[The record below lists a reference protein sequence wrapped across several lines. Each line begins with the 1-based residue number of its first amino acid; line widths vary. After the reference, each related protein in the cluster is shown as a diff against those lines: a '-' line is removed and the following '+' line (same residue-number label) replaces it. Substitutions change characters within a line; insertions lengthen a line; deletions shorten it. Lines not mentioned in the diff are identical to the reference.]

1 MFAVGAQVTQLG
13 AARDGE
19 ATRRKALISV
29 LEGPIGYRVGAL
41 PELRVPLLCYP
52 APKAANR
59 PLSIARERP
68 LMHNRERRLQFR
80 QSVMKF
86 ELYIISLWLLFVLMI
101 VVKVD
106 FPICFGADCRFIGTW
121 QLISTNVLPFI
132 SLVLIVVVAI
142 CYLRFRY
149 RIQSNVGLPIIAK
162 KVEDLSYEHLTFL
175 TTYIVPL
182 ICFNL
187 DNVRYIIALFTLLI
201 VIGQIY
207 VKTDKFYANPTLA
220 ILGFRLYKLEIDGV
234 SKVLITT
241 QRITESDKIVFTSID
256 EKFVSGRKA

>member
-1 MFAVGAQVTQLG
+1 MSSQ
-13 AARDGE
+13 
-19 ATRRKALISV
+19 
-29 LEGPIGYRVGAL
+29 
-41 PELRVPLLCYP
+41 
-52 APKAANR
+52 
-59 PLSIARERP
+59 ERQ
-68 LMHNRERRLQFR
+68 LQFR
-80 QSVMKF
+80 QTVMKF

-106 FPICFGADCRFIGTW
+106 IPICFGADCHYVGT
-121 QLISTNVLPFI
+121 LALVRTNVLPLI
-132 SLVLIVVVAI
+132 SLVFIGLVAL
-142 CYLRFRY
+142 CYYRFKC
-149 RIQSNVGLPIIAK
+149 RIQSNVGLPAVAR

-187 DNVRYIIALFTLLI
+187 DNIRYIIALFILLF

-220 ILGFRLYKLEIDGV
+220 ILGFRLYKLEVNGV
-234 SKVLITT
+234 SKVMITT
-241 QRITESDKIVFTSID
+241 QRINELDKVVFTTID